1 MKFFRMEKWGKRSF
15 SLAFILSIFS
25 IIIVAY
31 VVKISKESWNYR
43 IDETQCHKREGVI
56 EKVQDGKEISNGKIL
71 KFIKIQNG
79 DEICILRK
87 EGEWDEYPSI
97 SQKALKSIRKGEK
110 IRYLKDQ
117 KNEINNYNLAYELQI
132 NKKIYIPIKQMKKI
146 ERRNYIK
153 DVGLIIFVTVLSVSM
168 IGLTIYFYWIAETE
182 DTYIR

>member
-43 IDETQCHKREGVI
+43 IDETQCHEREGVI

-71 KFIKIQNG
+71 KFIKVQNG

-87 EGEWDEYPSI
+87 EGEWDEYPGI
-97 SQKALKSIRKGEK
+97 SK
-110 IRYLKDQ
+110 KD
-117 KNEINNYNLAYELQI
+117 LQMI
-132 NKKIYIPIKQMKKI
+132 T
-146 ERRNYIK
+146 K
-153 DVGLIIFVTVLSVSM
+153 D
-168 IGLTIYFYWIAETE
+168 
-182 DTYIR
+182 

>member
-71 KFIKIQNG
+71 KFIKVQNG

-87 EGEWDEYPSI
+87 EGVF
-97 SQKALKSIRKGEK
+97 
-110 IRYLKDQ
+110 
-117 KNEINNYNLAYELQI
+117 NC
-132 NKKIYIPIKQMKKI
+132 
-146 ERRNYIK
+146 
-153 DVGLIIFVTVLSVSM
+153 
-168 IGLTIYFYWIAETE
+168 
-182 DTYIR
+182 

>member
-71 KFIKIQNG
+71 KFIKVQNG

-87 EGEWDEYPSI
+87 EGEWNEYPGI
-97 SQKALKSIRKGEK
+97 SKKDLQMITKEK
-110 IRYLKDQ
+110 KLDI
-117 KNEINNYNLAYELQI
+117 
-132 NKKIYIPIKQMKKI
+132 
-146 ERRNYIK
+146 
-153 DVGLIIFVTVLSVSM
+153 
-168 IGLTIYFYWIAETE
+168 
-182 DTYIR
+182 

>member
-71 KFIKIQNG
+71 KFIKALFLSNNAFLLSLLFYTQNLWLPITLITLR
-79 DEICILRK
+79 ECINASLVF
-87 EGEWDEYPSI
+87 D
-97 SQKALKSIRKGEK
+97 ALK
-110 IRYLKDQ
+110 
-117 KNEINNYNLAYELQI
+117 
-132 NKKIYIPIKQMKKI
+132 
-146 ERRNYIK
+146 
-153 DVGLIIFVTVLSVSM
+153 
-168 IGLTIYFYWIAETE
+168 
-182 DTYIR
+182 